1 MVSEHQKITANVSAL
16 SGTITSNVPSGINLV
31 QSLSVIQEQLT
42 SFVRSLYRHK
52 RQAASNVYVM
62 MISSELRQVK
72 PYALPI
78 QLLPYKSI
86 NESTMR
92 KLICEIVKVMISKG
106 RKVVGGYKYAGFH
119 LDREKM
125 CVSMYRCL

>member
-1 MVSEHQKITANVSAL
+1 MNVCAL
-16 SGTITSNVPSGINLV
+16 SDTITSDVPPGINLV
-31 QSLSVIQEQLT
+31 QSLSVIEDQLT

-52 RQAASNVYVM
+52 RQAASNVYVV

-86 NESTMR
+86 DESTMR
-92 KLICEIVKVMISKG
+92 QLICEIVKVMTSKG
-106 RKVVGGYKYAGFH
+106 MKVVGMCKYAGFH
-119 LDREKM
+119 LDREEKG
-125 CVSMYRCL
+125 VY